1 MAEFDINDLLVKS
14 FGYVAPPFPTL
25 GNIENQLNIVPDVAE
40 IFQKK
45 FNGHEMVMPL
55 TLVTSDTTFEFP
67 IEPMMTISGG
77 NKIIRR
83 YPNRGESGGSIKERW
98 SSDDYAVT
106 IRGVLIDTKTNKY
119 PKNDIL
125 KIRKICEH
133 KSHINARDNP
143 LLQIFKVE
151 NIAIS
156 SYQFPFT
163 PGIHAQAYE
172 IKAYSDVLFDKLLEE
187 V

>member
-1 MAEFDINDLLVKS
+1 MAEFDINDLLYKS

-25 GNIENQLNIVPDVAE
+25 GNVENQISIIPDVAE

-45 FNGHEMVMPL
+45 FNGREMIMPL
-55 TLVTSDTTFEFP
+55 TLVADGTTFEFP
-67 IEPMMTISGG
+67 TEPMMTISGA

-98 SSDDYAVT
+98 SSDDYTVT
-106 IRGVLIDTKTNKY
+106 IRGVLIDTENNKY

-125 KIRKICEH
+125 KIRKICEY
-133 KSHINARDNP
+133 KSHIAVRDNP
-143 LLQIFKVE
+143 LLQIFGVG
-151 NIAIS
+151 NIAIG

-163 PGIHAQAYE
+163 PGVHAQAYE
-172 IKAYSDVLFDKLLEE
+172 IKAYSDVLFDSLLEE
-187 V
+187 I